1 MKAVDVIPDPRQGRP
16 VQLSILQSQPRRRFF
31 VDRFALFYLLA
42 LYSTVYW
49 LPPSRAR
56 SCRGFDTLTPST
68 QSVSLAGGSPRT
80 EHTSIRAHEEA
91 MRMRS
96 ARLIL
101 RRLSTQAPA
110 WNPASYTEFAQE
122 RLRPAR
128 DLMNRIPQI
137 NANMPDI
144 IDAGCGEGGPSKLLL
159 ERFPSAKLLCL
170 DSSRALLHVR
180 RTKGLVPC
188 LCPCLS
194 PTFSPKRH

>member
-1 MKAVDVIPDPRQGRP
+1 M
-16 VQLSILQSQPRRRFF
+16 
-31 VDRFALFYLLA
+31 
-42 LYSTVYW
+42 
-49 LPPSRAR
+49 
-56 SCRGFDTLTPST
+56 LT
-68 QSVSLAGGSPRT
+68 
-80 EHTSIRAHEEA
+80 
-91 MRMRS
+91 RS
-96 ARLIL
+96 ARLMVRHL
-101 RRLSTQAPA
+101 KTQAPA

-128 DLMNRIPQI
+128 DLMNRIPKI

-170 DSSRALLHVR
+170 DSSRALHDVL
-180 RTKGLVPC
+180 RTKGLAPC

>member
-1 MKAVDVIPDPRQGRP
+1 
-16 VQLSILQSQPRRRFF
+16 
-31 VDRFALFYLLA
+31 
-42 LYSTVYW
+42 
-49 LPPSRAR
+49 
-56 SCRGFDTLTPST
+56 
-68 QSVSLAGGSPRT
+68 
-80 EHTSIRAHEEA
+80 

-96 ARLIL
+96 ARLMV